1 MLKTPASEHHHGG
14 DAAAHRD
21 GDLHRFIQ
29 LTDGV
34 FAIAITLLAFDLKP
48 PDDWDG
54 LAASLFHAMAT
65 PLAAFGLSF
74 MLIAFY
80 WVANRRC
87 FRHIRHTDGV
97 LTGLNF
103 LSLGLITLLPAA
115 TRLLMQHARGTEAT
129 QVYLGLIVAIG
140 ASNALIWGYA
150 SMRSDLMDQ
159 EVPLRLRVV
168 LFLYLLIIAP
178 LMAGLA
184 MVASTPQGRWAWLV
198 MAAVIVSAR
207 LARRW
212 AGQGVKF

>member
-1 MLKTPASEHHHGG
+1 MLKMPASEHDHPHQGG
-14 DAAAHRD
+14 DVVAHRD

-54 LAASLFHAMAT
+54 LSASLFREMAT

-97 LTGLNF
+97 LTGLTF
-103 LSLGLITLLPAA
+103 LSLSLITLLPAA

-129 QVYLGLIVAIG
+129 QVYLGLIAAIG
-140 ASNALIWGYA
+140 ASNALIWG
-150 SMRSDLMDQ
+150 
-159 EVPLRLRVV
+159 
-168 LFLYLLIIAP
+168 
-178 LMAGLA
+178 
-184 MVASTPQGRWAWLV
+184 
-198 MAAVIVSAR
+198 
-207 LARRW
+207 
-212 AGQGVKF
+212 